1 MNYYRL
7 VQLADKVNNELDY
20 IIEILKKDIQG
31 ESVES
36 TISKLRKIQIN
47 AELLKDRLLGLN
59 LNSNSDKHTTLAT
72 YNLIIEAEE

>member
-59 LNSNSDKHTTLAT
+59 LNNV
-72 YNLIIEAEE
+72 IIAAEEVEE

>member
-59 LNSNSDKHTTLAT
+59 LNNV
-72 YNLIIEAEE
+72 IITAEEVEE